1 MNIDRRTLFSAG
13 LGAGATLVATS
24 AASAGPRRFGSS
36 ADWGLEPDSGTDQT
50 AALQAAIDESSAR
63 KTPLALSAGT
73 YRAGEIVLRPGTRIV
88 GAAGLTILEF
98 AGGPIFIRGENA
110 PGAGLEDLAID
121 GAMLALDPD
130 RTGGL
135 LSLVACEAL
144 TLRNIDVRRSLLDGL
159 SLERCSGRVAECSI
173 SAVSQ
178 TGVRSL
184 DARGLEIFNNKITDC
199 ANNGIQVWR
208 SEPGE
213 DATIV
218 SGNRIER
225 IAARAGGSGENGNG
239 ISVFRAGGVLVT
251 GNRIADCAYSA
262 IRANA
267 ASDVQMVANS
277 CARLGEVALYAEFGF
292 EGALIAS
299 NLVDTAASGIA
310 VTNFNEGGRLAVVQ
324 GNLVRN
330 LFMRE
335 EEPEDKRGVGISI
348 EADSLVT
355 GNTIEGA
362 PAAGIVIG
370 WGKYMRDCA
379 VTQNL
384 IRNSRTGILVTSDP
398 DSGACLIAN
407 NMISGARDGAIRA
420 MRLGQL
426 IGPELAGQDASGARI
441 RLFGNF
447 SA

>member
-1 MNIDRRTLFSAG
+1 M
-13 LGAGATLVATS
+13 
-24 AASAGPRRFGSS
+24 
-36 ADWGLEPDSGTDQT
+36 
-50 AALQAAIDESSAR
+50 
-63 KTPLALSAGT
+63 PLALSAGT
-73 YRAGEIVLRPGTRIV
+73 YRAGEIVLRPGTRII
-88 GAAGLTILEF
+88 GAAGMTILEF
-98 AGGPIFIRGENA
+98 AGGPIFMHGEDA

-130 RTGGL
+130 RTSGL
-135 LSLVACEAL
+135 LSLVACEGI

-178 TGVRSL
+178 SGLRSL
-184 DARGLEIFNNKITDC
+184 DARGLEILNNKITDC

-225 IAARAGGSGENGNG
+225 IAARAGGTGQNGNG
-239 ISVFRAGGVLVT
+239 INVFRAGGVLVT

-267 ASDVQMVANS
+267 SSNIQMVANS

-299 NLVDTAASGIA
+299 NLIDTAASGIA
-310 VTNFNEGGRLAVVQ
+310 VTNFNEGGRLAVIQ

-335 EEPEDKRGVGISI
+335 QEPEDKRGIGISI
-348 EADSLVT
+348 EADSLVS
-355 GNTIEGA
+355 GNTIDGA
-362 PAAGIVIG
+362 PGAGIVIG

-384 IRNSRTGILVTSDP
+384 IRNSGTGILVTLDP
-398 DSGACLIAN
+398 DAGACLIAN
-407 NMISGARDGAIRA
+407 NMISGTRGGAIRA
-420 MRLGQL
+420 MRLGQVM
-426 IGPELAGQDASGARI
+426 GPELAGQETSGPRI
-441 RLFGNF
+441 KLSGNF